1 MQNKKTILIMGGV
14 VLLVGAAA
22 FVAGRMLNN
31 QVNPLGLFGLGG
43 KRGVMEVS
51 INLIPA
57 KELPKTEPVMMGLF
71 AERKDKTI
79 LVQSTSLK
87 TGGKGIVVHK
97 GEDGSVSPSSNMNYG
112 PKIEV
117 LITNDTTIYRDT
129 TQPGEPSTNE
139 TQTVQQTVEE
149 STLDDLSSQSQ
160 VMVWGRKSGDRII
173 AEVLL
178 YSNPVLFERPGP

>member
-1 MQNKKTILIMGGV
+1 MQNKKLILIMGLL

-22 FVAGRMLNN
+22 FVGGGMLNN
-31 QVNPLGLFGLGG
+31 KASPLGFFGFGG
-43 KRGVMEVS
+43 RDGVMEVS
-51 INLIPA
+51 IDLIPA
-57 KELPKTEPVMMGLF
+57 KELPGTEPVIMGLF

-79 LVQSTSLK
+79 LVQTTSLK

-149 STLDDLSSQSQ
+149 VHTGRSQLTIPSYGMGSQ
-160 VMVWGRKSGDRII
+160 KWR
-173 AEVLL
+173 
-178 YSNPVLFERPGP
+178 SNYCRGSVVQ

>member
-1 MQNKKTILIMGGV
+1 MQNKKLIFIMGGLVLV
-14 VLLVGAAA
+14 VGVAA
-22 FVAGRMLNN
+22 FIGGRMLNN
-31 QVNPLGLFGLGG
+31 NVNPLGLFGLRGQG
-43 KRGVMEVS
+43 GVMEVS
-51 INLIPA
+51 INLIRA
-57 KELPKTEPVMMGLF
+57 KELPKTEPVIVGLF

-87 TGGKGIVVHK
+87 TGGQGVVVHK

-112 PKIEV
+112 PKTEV
-117 LITNDTTIYRDT
+117 LIANDTTIYRDT
-129 TQPGEPSTNE
+129 TQPGEPTAGE
-139 TQTVQQTVEE
+139 TRTVQQTVEE
-149 STLDDLSSQSQ
+149 STLDDLSSQSY